1 MNLKAKIL
9 EVSYKA
15 GACHIGSALSCAE
28 IVEKLNKK
36 DGIIV
41 FSKAS
46 GICALLCTRYTV
58 DTAVKLLRAKPAGLG
73 SLGHG
78 LPIAV
83 GMALGAP
90 LVNIYCVMGDA
101 ELQEGTTWE
110 CLLFKRQHKL
120 KNLHIY
126 VDWNGYQACGKTKD
140 ILQLPEK
147 FLKKNG
153 FHLIKTVKGKG
164 VSFMEGNNDW
174 HYKNLTEELYAK
186 ALSEVI

>member
-1 MNLKAKIL
+1 MNNRAKIL
-9 EVSYKA
+9 EISYKA
-15 GACHIGSALSCAE
+15 KACHIGSALSVIRLLE
-28 IVEKLNKK
+28 RLNKK

-46 GICALLCTRYTV
+46 GIAALYCIKY
-58 DTAVKLLRAKPAGLG
+58 DTKTALRALKTHPVGLG

-83 GMALGAP
+83 GMALADRK
-90 LVNIYCVMGDA
+90 VNIFCVMGDA

-110 CLLFKRQHKL
+110 CLLFKKQHKL
-120 KNLHIY
+120 RNLHVY
-126 VDWNGYQACGKTKD
+126 VDNNGFQACGKTKD
-140 ILQLPEK
+140 ILELPWR

-153 FHLIKTVKGKG
+153 FTVVKTTKGEG
-164 VSFMEGNNDW
+164 VSFMENNNNY
-174 HYKNLTEELYAK
+174 HYLNLTEETYAK